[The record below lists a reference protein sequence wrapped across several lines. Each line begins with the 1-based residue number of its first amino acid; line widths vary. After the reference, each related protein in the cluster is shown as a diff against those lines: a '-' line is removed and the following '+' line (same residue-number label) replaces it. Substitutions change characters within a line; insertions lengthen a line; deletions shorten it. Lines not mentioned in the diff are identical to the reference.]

1 MFNLPEGIKVEE
13 NIDVGDGTI
22 QPFDNGVIT
31 TWIGRRKTPA
41 GHRLV
46 RAGRIVGWLA
56 EPSKGK
62 LLLGGKEARLR
73 LEEIEAE
80 GSFRF
85 TAGSYSLDGLG
96 SVAEI
101 VPEAFEFTADRQGLS
116 ARGNTLQRLMSRDL
130 SAVLRVLME
139 QETVRGG
146 VVVDQGML
154 IDSIG
159 DLPAEPESLSAQ
171 IHSTLSDIRM
181 ETLNDGLG
189 LNGSS
194 HWTLHTNDGA
204 LLLAESGDIS
214 LGVWTEANTN
224 HARLIS
230 AASSLL
236 DGEVGAV
243 GAHGGAIP
251 EGFVLREG
259 RGGPDAIVS
268 MLTAAVAEEVTG
280 YLQAGQ
286 SSNAVSVLLSRG
298 IPVGISTS
306 EGDTLEQAMQK
317 FTDSKWLLKLHR
329 LPVGS
334 IVSRESGTV
343 NTFTLDT
350 FSELLVTLR
359 TRSES
364 RRANLNVKLD
374 ELFGFE
380 RSIGILRSKRASVK
394 FSETFEEVGE
404 GLGGT
409 ASQPMA
415 VDSGLRRRL
424 EAADHRIDEL
434 VKEKAALASRLEESQ
449 TAKNSAQI
457 LAREASESRM
467 EAVTKIEQK
476 DSSLDRMQL
485 DLAESKALAEQAENR
500 AERLVK
506 RVNEL
511 EHQVSVRA
519 SELAKALGDA
529 TSSEAL
535 RSEIEELALKESQ
548 LNADL
553 LASSEQLA
561 TIRQQSEDDERRLRV
576 LQEQVEATRE
586 RHTRVQAES
595 MLLEEKIHTQTS
607 ELETIDAEAKASRR
621 RSEEDR
627 NRLSADEAR
636 QAQVQAELRELMT
649 ERRQTL
655 RELGDLGARRGHAE
669 AELISLIER
678 AEALS
683 QAHEDALSDIQ
694 EAERLRARLAE
705 EPLAQALLDDA
716 STFDGLGPVL
726 ERLENARALGY
737 SVTLLDRAVERG
749 LQVIQSTV
757 DHVAATPRHLLS
769 SEVMTL
775 LERQVPQ
782 TAGAVR
788 GLARWS
794 VQQRLEHQLGETVGH
809 VVIDLEHLLEDFDR
823 SITMLRRLRNV
834 LEQLVRLGAPPQE
847 VEALLNNCTR
857 PEALPSIAQSTR
869 KLIQVA
875 LDDIYLEADQRD
887 AGEAIALE
895 DTARVLEEL
904 ITQLDASG
912 LADGVPRGMLW
923 EFQRDGL
930 LPYERNTVPAAQRT
944 PVEEEMLADM
954 ESSLAG
960 TVPVSLDVETSEV
973 HVDEAG
979 WETLPVPIEE
989 NQEPEQSIQ
998 VDAIVPNSADSSSSQ
1013 SDERAELEAEL
1024 ARLDASWNH
1033 RKEPAAEQ
1041 ATDPA
1046 LAALEARLS
1055 GLDL

>member
-1 MFNLPEGIKVEE
+1 MFNLPEGTPIEE
-13 NIDVGDGTI
+13 EINVGSGTI
-22 QPFDNGVIT
+22 QPFDHGVIS

-46 RAGRIVGWLA
+46 RAGRIVGWLS
-56 EPSKGK
+56 ESGKGK
-62 LLLGGKEARLR
+62 LLLAGKEARLR
-73 LEEIEAE
+73 LEEIESKE
-80 GSFRF
+80 NSRYI
-85 TAGSYSLDGLG
+85 AGEYSLAGLG
-96 SVAEI
+96 SVAQVI
-101 VPEAFEFTADRQGLS
+101 PEAFEHAADRQGLI
-116 ARGNTLQRLMSRDL
+116 ARGDAVVRLLARDL
-130 SAVLRVLME
+130 SAVLRALVE
-139 QETVRGG
+139 RDTVRGAIAI
-146 VVVDQGML
+146 DQGML
-154 IDSIG
+154 IDSVG
-159 DLPAEPESLSAQ
+159 ELPNDAETLARE
-171 IHSTLSDIRM
+171 IHSTLEAMNISIVEDDSI
-181 ETLNDGLG
+181 T
-189 LNGSS
+189 NGS
-194 HWTLHTNDGA
+194 HWTMHHEGGS
-204 LLLAESGDIS
+204 LLLAQAGDVS

-230 AASSLL
+230 AAAAVLE
-236 DGEVGAV
+236 GELGAV
-243 GAHGGAIP
+243 GASGGP
-251 EGFVLREG
+251 LPDGFVLREG
-259 RGGPDAIVS
+259 RGGPDAILS
-268 MLTAAVAEEVTG
+268 MLTAGVKEEVTG
-280 YLQAGQ
+280 HLQSGQ
-286 SSNAVSVLLSRG
+286 SSTSVSVLLARG
-298 IPVGISTS
+298 VPVGISAP
-306 EGDTLEQAMQK
+306 EGQSLEEAMLT
-317 FTDSKWLLKLHR
+317 FTDSSRILKLHR
-329 LPVGS
+329 LPVGT
-334 IVSRESGTV
+334 IVSRDSGTV
-343 NTFTLDT
+343 EEFRLDD
-350 FSELLVTLR
+350 FYELLVTLR

-364 RRANLNVKLD
+364 RRANLKSKLID
-374 ELFGFE
+374 LFGFE
-380 RSIGILRSKRASVK
+380 IGMEQLRKNRSSAT
-394 FSETFEEVGE
+394 FSETVEVVSGGLPGE
-404 GLGGT
+404 AAQTL
-409 ASQPMA
+409 A

-424 EAADHRIDEL
+424 ESAEHKINDLE
-434 VKEKAALASRLEESQ
+434 KEKAALASRLEEAQSGKK
-449 TAKNSAQI
+449 AAQI
-457 LAREASESRM
+457 LAREASESRQ
-467 EAVTKIEQK
+467 EFLTKVESSN
-476 DSSLDRMQL
+476 SSLDSLQL
-485 DLAESKALAEQAENR
+485 DLAESRAASEQAENR

-519 SELAKALGDA
+519 AELAKALGDA
-529 TSSEAL
+529 SSSETL
-535 RSEIEELALKESQ
+535 RSAIEELSLKEAQ

-553 LASSEQLA
+553 LAGSERLS

-607 ELETIDAEAKASRR
+607 ELESIDAEAKASRR

-627 NRLSADEAR
+627 TRLSTDEAR
-636 QAQVQAELRELMT
+636 QAQVQAEMRELMT

-669 AELISLIER
+669 AELISLVER

-716 STFDGLGPVL
+716 TTFDGLGPVL

-857 PEALPSIAQSTR
+857 PEALPSIAQATR

-895 DTARVLEEL
+895 ETARVLEEL

-930 LPYERNTVPAAQRT
+930 LPYERNTIPDAQRT
-944 PVEEEMLADM
+944 PVEEEMLIDM
-954 ESSLAG
+954 GSSLAG
-960 TVPVSLDVETSEV
+960 NVPVSLDAVEKQVTT
-973 HVDEAG
+973 DDAG
-979 WETLPVPIEE
+979 WENMPVPVDEIDE
-989 NQEPEQSIQ
+989 NEALITPEAVVATPSN
-998 VDAIVPNSADSSSSQ
+998 ASLNQ

-1033 RKEPAAEQ
+1033 RQEPAAEQ
-1041 ATDPA
+1041 AVDPA

-1055 GLDL
+1055 GLDF

>member
-1 MFNLPEGIKVEE
+1 MFNLPEGTQIEE
-13 NIDVGDGTI
+13 EIIVGDGTI
-22 QPFDNGVIT
+22 QPFDHGVIS

-46 RAGRIVGWLA
+46 RAGRIVGWLS
-56 EPSKGK
+56 ESGKGK
-62 LLLGGKEARLR
+62 LLLAGKEARLR
-73 LEEIEAE
+73 LEEIESKE
-80 GSFRF
+80 NCRYI
-85 TAGSYSLDGLG
+85 AGEYSLAGLG
-96 SVAEI
+96 SVAQVI
-101 VPEAFEFTADRQGLS
+101 PEAFEYAADRQGLL
-116 ARGNTLQRLMSRDL
+116 ARGDAVVRLLARDL
-130 SAVLRVLME
+130 SAVLRALVE
-139 QETVRGG
+139 RDTVRGAIAI
-146 VVVDQGML
+146 DQGML
-154 IDSIG
+154 IDSVG
-159 DLPAEPESLSAQ
+159 ELPNDAETLARE
-171 IHSTLSDIRM
+171 IHSTLEAMNISIVEDDSISS
-181 ETLNDGLG
+181 G
-189 LNGSS
+189 S
-194 HWTLHTNDGA
+194 HWTMHHEGGS
-204 LLLAESGDIS
+204 LLLAQAGDVS

-230 AASSLL
+230 AAAAVLE
-236 DGEVGAV
+236 GELGAV
-243 GAHGGAIP
+243 GASGGPLP

-259 RGGPDAIVS
+259 RGGPDAILS
-268 MLTAAVAEEVTG
+268 MLTAGVKEEVTG
-280 YLQAGQ
+280 HLQSGQ
-286 SSNAVSVLLSRG
+286 SSTAVSVLLARG
-298 IPVGISTS
+298 VPVGISAPDGQS
-306 EGDTLEQAMQK
+306 LEEAMLT
-317 FTDSKWLLKLHR
+317 FTDSSRILKLHR
-329 LPVGS
+329 LPVGT
-334 IVSRESGTV
+334 IVSRDSGTV
-343 NTFTLDT
+343 EEFRLDD
-350 FSELLVTLR
+350 FYDLLVTLR

-364 RRANLNVKLD
+364 RRANLKSKLID
-374 ELFGFE
+374 LFGFE
-380 RSIGILRSKRASVK
+380 IGMEQLRKSRSSAT
-394 FSETFEEVGE
+394 FSETVEVVSG
-404 GLGGT
+404 GLPSEAT
-409 ASQPMA
+409 QSMA

-434 VKEKAALASRLEESQ
+434 EKEKAAIASRLEESQ
-449 TAKNSAQI
+449 TAKNAAQI

-467 EAVTKIEQK
+467 ESVSKIEQNN
-476 DSSLDRMQL
+476 SSLDKMQL
-485 DLAESKALAEQAENR
+485 DLAESRAASEQAENR

-519 SELAKALGDA
+519 AELAKALGDA
-529 TSSEAL
+529 SSSETL
-535 RSEIEELALKESQ
+535 RSAIEELALREAQ
-548 LNADL
+548 LNADM
-553 LASSEQLA
+553 LAGSERLSS
-561 TIRQQSEDDERRLRV
+561 IRQQSEDDERRLRV

-607 ELETIDAEAKASRR
+607 ELESIDAEAKASRR

-627 NRLSADEAR
+627 TRLSSDEAR

-669 AELISLIER
+669 AELISLVER

-726 ERLENARALGY
+726 ERLENSRALGY

-809 VVIDLEHLLEDFDR
+809 VVLDLEHLLEDFDR

-857 PEALPSIAQSTR
+857 PEALPSIAQATR

-895 DTARVLEEL
+895 ETARVLEEL

-930 LPYERNTVPAAQRT
+930 LPYERNTIPDAQRT
-944 PVEEEMLADM
+944 PVEEEMLLDM

-960 TVPVSLDVETSEV
+960 TIPVSLDVVEKEV
-973 HVDEAG
+973 VTDDAG
-979 WETLPVPIEE
+979 WESMPVPIDEVDE
-989 NQEPEQSIQ
+989 IETSARSEPVVSQPSDI
-998 VDAIVPNSADSSSSQ
+998 PLNQ

-1033 RKEPAAEQ
+1033 RQEPAAEQ
-1041 ATDPA
+1041 AVDPA

-1055 GLDL
+1055 GLDF